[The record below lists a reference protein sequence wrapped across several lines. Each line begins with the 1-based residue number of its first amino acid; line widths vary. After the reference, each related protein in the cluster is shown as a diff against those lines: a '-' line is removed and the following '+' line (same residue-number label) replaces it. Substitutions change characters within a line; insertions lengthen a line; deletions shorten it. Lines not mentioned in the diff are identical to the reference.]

1 MLWPASRLQAESGS
15 MRNIIYW
22 ILSAFLTLAIAIVSL
37 RYVTNFWLLSFVYS
51 FQIHL
56 GVLFVAVSLVIL
68 AVRRHVYGFILL
80 LASVFLIAHG
90 VVMLR
95 EFSED
100 HGVANA
106 PPIFRL
112 MSFNVA
118 IDNWKNSTAITD
130 MVLASN
136 ADVVNLLEA
145 KPLTFHLQQLFKVYP
160 YHIGCDHGK
169 DSCDTLL
176 LSKRP
181 FVTRQVASI
190 GSLRKDRLV
199 ISSVDFGGQ
208 TVNLVSA
215 HLSKPYF
222 DDYQMGELEDLG
234 KALRSISGPMVLAGD
249 FNSSA
254 IAPSIQGFLREQKL
268 KTIAPEPAT
277 WPSGAGALGIA
288 IDHIFARAP
297 LRPTSLKR
305 FEDSLGSNHSGLIAE
320 FALDG
325 GDQSSAAR

>member
-1 MLWPASRLQAESGS
+1 

-22 ILSAFLTLAIAIVSL
+22 ILSAFVTLAIAIVSL
-37 RYVTNFWLLSFVYS
+37 RYVTNFWLLTFVYS

-56 GVLFVAVSLVIL
+56 GVVFVAASIVIL
-68 AVRRHVYGFILL
+68 AVRRHAYGFFLLLVSILL
-80 LASVFLIAHG
+80 VAHG
-90 VVMLR
+90 FIMLR
-95 EFSED
+95 EFSE
-100 HGVANA
+100 GERVADA

-130 MVLASN
+130 MVIASN

-145 KPLTFHLQQLFKVYP
+145 KPLTFHLQQLFKAYP

-169 DSCDTLL
+169 DSCDTLV

-181 FVTRQVASI
+181 FVMRQVASI

-199 ISSVDFGGQ
+199 ISSVEFGGQ

-234 KALRSISGPMVLAGD
+234 KALRPISGPLVLAGD

-277 WPSGAGALGIA
+277 WPSGVGALGIA

-297 LRPTSLKR
+297 LHLTSLKR
-305 FEDSLGSNHSGLIAE
+305 LEDSLGSNHSGLIAE
-320 FALDG
+320 FVLDG
-325 GDQSSAAR
+325 SGKISSAN

>member
-1 MLWPASRLQAESGS
+1 

-37 RYVTNFWLLSFVYS
+37 RYVTNFWLLTFVYS

-56 GVLFVAVSLVIL
+56 GVVFVAASIVIL
-68 AVRRHVYGFILL
+68 AVRRHAYGFFLLLVSILL
-80 LASVFLIAHG
+80 VAHG
-90 VVMLR
+90 FIMLR
-95 EFSED
+95 EFSEGD
-100 HGVANA
+100 RVADA

-130 MVLASN
+130 MVIASN

-145 KPLTFHLQQLFKVYP
+145 KPLTFHLQQLFKAYP

-169 DSCDTLL
+169 DSCDTLV

-181 FVTRQVASI
+181 FLIRQVASI

-234 KALRSISGPMVLAGD
+234 KALRPISGPLVLSGD

-268 KTIAPEPAT
+268 RTIAPEPAT

-297 LRPTSLKR
+297 LHLTSLKR
-305 FEDSLGSNHSGLIAE
+305 LDDSLGSNHSGLIAE
-320 FALDG
+320 FVLDVG
-325 GDQSSAAR
+325 GKTSSAN

>member
-1 MLWPASRLQAESGS
+1 

-22 ILSAFLTLAIAIVSL
+22 ILSAFLTLAMTIVSL

-56 GVLFVAVSLVIL
+56 GVVFVVASLVVL

-80 LASVFLIAHG
+80 LASIFLVAHG
-90 VVMLR
+90 GIMLR
-95 EFSED
+95 EFSQGD
-100 HGVANA
+100 SVADA

-112 MSFNVA
+112 MSFNIA

-130 MVLASN
+130 MVIASN

-145 KPLTFHLQQLFKVYP
+145 KPLTFHLQELFKIYP

-169 DSCDTLL
+169 DSCDTLV

-181 FVTRQVASI
+181 FVTQQVASI

-199 ISSVDFGGQ
+199 IASVDFGGQ
-208 TVNLVSA
+208 IVNLVSA
-215 HLSKPYF
+215 HLTKPYY
-222 DDYQMGELEDLG
+222 DDYQVGELEDLG
-234 KALRSISGPMVLAGD
+234 KALRPVSGPLVLAGD

-254 IAPSIQGFLREQKL
+254 IAPGIQGFLREQKMS
-268 KTIAPEPAT
+268 TIAPEPAT

-297 LRPTSLKR
+297 LRLTSLKR
-305 FEDSLGSNHSGLIAE
+305 LEDSLGSNHSGLIAE
-320 FALDG
+320 FVLDG
-325 GDQSSAAR
+325 GGKTSSAN

>member
-1 MLWPASRLQAESGS
+1 

-22 ILSAFLTLAIAIVSL
+22 ILSAFLTLAVALVSL
-37 RYVTNFWLLSFVYS
+37 RYVTNFWLLSFIYS

-56 GVLFVAVSLVIL
+56 GVLFIAASLVIL
-68 AVRRHVYGFILL
+68 AIRRHAYGFVLL
-80 LASVFLIAHG
+80 LASLLLTTHG

-95 EFSED
+95 EFGEED
-100 HGVANA
+100 RGVGA
-106 PPIFRL
+106 PLFRL

-118 IDNWKNSTAITD
+118 IDNWKNSTAIAD
-130 MVLASN
+130 MVIASN
-136 ADVVNLLEA
+136 ADVVNLMEA
-145 KPLTFHLQQLFKVYP
+145 KPLTFHLQRLFSVYP

-199 ISSVDFGGQ
+199 AASVEFGGQ

-215 HLSKPYF
+215 HLTKPYF
-222 DDYQMGELEDLG
+222 DDYQAEELGDLG
-234 KALRSISGPMVLAGD
+234 KALGAISGPLVLSGD
-249 FNSSA
+249 FNSSS
-254 IAPSIQGFLREQKL
+254 IAPGIQAFLRKQQL
-268 KTIAPEPAT
+268 KTVAPEPAT
-277 WPSGAGALGIA
+277 WPIAAGRFGIA

-297 LRPTSLKR
+297 LHLTSLKR
-305 FEDSLGSNHSGLIAE
+305 LDDNLGSNHSGLIAE
-320 FALDG
+320 FVLDKDG
-325 GDQSSAAR
+325 EPEPLR